1 MPTVVTIDSA
11 GRIVIPKDTRTAQKI
26 RPGTKFLLVEGEAGT
41 LWLQRLNPEEI
52 AKRLH
57 EELKGIDLD
66 PIIAKVKAEIAEMA
80 AKKYLPALES

>member
-1 MPTVVTIDSA
+1 MPTVVTIDRA

-26 RPGTKFLLVEGEAGT
+26 RPGTKFLLVEGGAGT

-80 AKKYLPALES
+80 AEKYLPTLER